1 MTDKNSSEN
10 IFKLNQ
16 IPSHTQILGETGGG
30 KSVLVA
36 SKLLD
41 ERSKTP
47 SHLKINFHPKPSY

>member
-1 MTDKNSSEN
+1 MTDKNSSGN

-16 IPSHTQILGETGGG
+16 IPSHTQILDKTGGG

-41 ERSKTP
+41 DLFKTP
-47 SHLKINFHPKPSY
+47 SHLKINFRPKPSH